1 MSTQCSCCLCPGG
14 QFEPSELL
22 WWPNRKPP
30 AQTSERREEEHPRPL
45 PCAGNSGFQPWAVLS
60 YSTHLAGTAS
70 HFCNRTLSSL
80 LCSNWCSF
88 TTREKE
94 YQNFLETNDS
104 KCQLLLQSRGVCFN
118 SYGHITQTLFWRG
131 CKSWNLRT
139 GFTEEMSICLSE
151 LTITSLCFTLLKIH
165 WFVLYRNRL
174 DDKVHEYGCLKK
186 IYSPDPCVYKNY
198 HKVVMFLP
206 DWQILL
212 SHIIFPAESLMLL
225 ISALLTQLSDSVVGT
240 ANILCVFIFIPFLY
254 FIFHYVVL
262 TNS

>member
-1 MSTQCSCCLCPGG
+1 MGSLSPLSSSDGQTESLQPRHQSEGRRNIPVLYPVLGTAVSNHG
-14 QFEPSELL
+14 QFWVIQPTWLVQLPIFVTEPCLVFCVVTGVHSQLE
-22 WWPNRKPP
+22 RKNIKISLKPMI
-30 AQTSERREEEHPRPL
+30 
-45 PCAGNSGFQPWAVLS
+45 LS
-60 YSTHLAGTAS
+60 VNCCYSPG
-70 HFCNRTLSSL
+70 
-80 LCSNWCSF
+80 
-88 TTREKE
+88 
-94 YQNFLETNDS
+94 
-104 KCQLLLQSRGVCFN
+104 GVCFN

-174 DDKVHEYGCLKK
+174 DDKVHEYGSLKK
-186 IYSPDPCVYKNY
+186 IYSPAPCVYKNY
-198 HKVVMFLP
+198 HKVVMFPP